1 MPRKTKRRKKRKTGK
16 QDHFPLGLWLLVGF
30 LCAGIVWLISI
41 RPESLS
47 EKPQEVETA
56 QSSAEPDQVVE
67 QAAKKLGIP
76 QPKIKKDTAK
86 KEYSLPIDRGKMDL
100 TFANMIVKN
109 EFESKGAKQTSG
121 KAAANKQTLTFK
133 AGKKNAEVNLY
144 YDKKEPK
151 SAATPKYIAIVVDD
165 FGSVKGD
172 LLQGFL
178 DLPREVTFAI
188 FPDLD
193 NSVSTME
200 LAKAQGRE
208 TLVHVPME
216 PIDYP
221 VVNPGKDP
229 ILVDMSQ
236 AEVERVINRSLNEM
250 PYCLGINNH
259 MGSLATSDQR
269 CMGFVMEALRKRG
282 KAFLDSRTSNV
293 SVAYQTAQKERI
305 TTYRNDLFLD
315 SPDISNATMERKIQQ
330 ILNLGASSREVVAIT
345 HCHSSQKL
353 AYLKTFIAR
362 IRAEGYTLI
371 PLSRVGKYDVPL
383 IL

>member
-1 MPRKTKRRKKRKTGK
+1 
-16 QDHFPLGLWLLVGF
+16 
-30 LCAGIVWLISI
+30 
-41 RPESLS
+41 
-47 EKPQEVETA
+47 
-56 QSSAEPDQVVE
+56 
-67 QAAKKLGIP
+67 
-76 QPKIKKDTAK
+76 
-86 KEYSLPIDRGKMDL
+86 
-100 TFANMIVKN
+100 
-109 EFESKGAKQTSG
+109 
-121 KAAANKQTLTFK
+121 
-133 AGKKNAEVNLY
+133 
-144 YDKKEPK
+144 
-151 SAATPKYIAIVVDD
+151 
-165 FGSVKGD
+165 
-172 LLQGFL
+172 
-178 DLPREVTFAI
+178 
-188 FPDLD
+188 
-193 NSVSTME
+193 
-200 LAKAQGRE
+200 
-208 TLVHVPME
+208 
-216 PIDYP
+216 
-221 VVNPGKDP
+221 
-229 ILVDMSQ
+229 
-236 AEVERVINRSLNEM
+236 VERVINRSLNEM